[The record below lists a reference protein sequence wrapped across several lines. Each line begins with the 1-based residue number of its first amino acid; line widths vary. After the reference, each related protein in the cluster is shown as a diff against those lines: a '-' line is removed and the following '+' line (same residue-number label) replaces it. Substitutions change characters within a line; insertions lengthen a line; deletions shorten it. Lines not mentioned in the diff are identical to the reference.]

1 MTNELQKA
9 WDLFLENVKSSNK
22 AQKLMKAIG
31 NSGATYSDA
40 QEYSSLLSD
49 LLVQSVSEIYPTNSE
64 DVLKALKDSYFC
76 KSYFSHIDNYAYSMQ
91 KVMNQA
97 NNIGLNAVKP
107 SLKTQLVNDDTVYTN
122 NYDLDIKRYKDLVE
136 LSGNKRVD
144 TIQQANAKF
153 QDKAGYGVTVS
164 RKYDGRGL
172 SDGRTC
178 KWCLERVGSNIPY
191 KQAVSRG
198 MFQRHEGCHCII
210 EYNNNGEKTYQSS
223 KGSRYS
229 WIDSMGQKQRFEI
242 VANKKEN
249 TKIFQTHES
258 EYGGIFIQTYSA
270 NAQKMATFLDKNV
283 KTNKKYNDLGD
294 VIVVK
299 NTSLRKI
306 AGYEQQ
312 TNRFYISEEL
322 TDPKEFSLLV
332 DRKYFPSEDLIDII
346 NHELGGHKAHWDAVK
361 RYARDNDLE
370 LYDSK
375 QKLEEKLRRY
385 IKQQIVQDK
394 TYIQKTVSVNAYE
407 SFIERDVLNDEH
419 DELLRKNNLN
429 ELIADAEVLIEKKQ
443 LNDSILEELVKEVI
457 NYDGSSN

>member
-1 MTNELQKA
+1 MTNEFQKA
-9 WDLFLENVKSSNK
+9 WDLFLEKVKKSSK
-22 AQKLMKAIG
+22 VQKLMKVIG
-31 NSGATYSDA
+31 DRSATYSDA

-210 EYNNNGEKTYQSS
+210 EYNNNGEKTRQYSM
-223 KGSRYS
+223 GSRYS
-229 WIDSMGQKQRFEI
+229 WYKEHENIKEQKDVFQYERRIAKAEGKPYDATNEWLYNESGKKGKVNISDSVVVDGKKYTVSGNFVVQDHNETEI
-242 VANKKEN
+242 KIANMIAEKTGKNVSLLPRVNFPLGVKTADYEISNEFWDLKTIKGKTKNTLCNAIKNKKGQSDN
-249 TKIFQTHES
+249 FIF
-258 EYGGIFIQTYSA
+258 
-270 NAQKMATFLDKNV
+270 
-283 KTNKKYNDLGD
+283 
-294 VIVVK
+294 
-299 NTSLRKI
+299 
-306 AGYEQQ
+306 
-312 TNRFYISEEL
+312 EL
-322 TDPKEFSLLV
+322 TDIGLEPEKAIENIENVIFKYDRYSFVKKVMVVNKEKIYKVF
-332 DRKYFPSEDLIDII
+332 
-346 NHELGGHKAHWDAVK
+346 
-361 RYARDNDLE
+361 
-370 LYDSK
+370 
-375 QKLEEKLRRY
+375 EK
-385 IKQQIVQDK
+385 
-394 TYIQKTVSVNAYE
+394 
-407 SFIERDVLNDEH
+407 
-419 DELLRKNNLN
+419 
-429 ELIADAEVLIEKKQ
+429 
-443 LNDSILEELVKEVI
+443 
-457 NYDGSSN
+457 